1 MFFSKIKIKFKG
13 DNWLLYAEKIIR
25 QQDKRQ
31 GDHLGNW
38 QEMIVAQTWVMTVE
52 LREGVTYKSNM
63 DVELTRPV
71 DGLDIGRGDKEK
83 EQTCSDMVASFGAEK
98 RQRFMKRDVY
108 GSIIYDS

>member
-1 MFFSKIKIKFKG
+1 
-13 DNWLLYAEKIIR
+13 
-25 QQDKRQ
+25 
-31 GDHLGNW
+31 
-38 QEMIVAQTWVMTVE
+38 
-52 LREGVTYKSNM
+52 M
-63 DVELTRPV
+63 DGELTRPV